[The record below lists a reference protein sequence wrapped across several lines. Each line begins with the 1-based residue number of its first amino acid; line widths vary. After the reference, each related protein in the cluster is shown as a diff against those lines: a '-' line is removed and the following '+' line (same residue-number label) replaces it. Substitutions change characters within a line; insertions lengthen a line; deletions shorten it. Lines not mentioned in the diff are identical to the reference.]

1 MFIKDNKLFQQNISF
16 LNCEKNTQKLHHLDT
31 IVLHY
36 TAGSSG
42 FSSAK
47 YLARPD
53 IKASAHLVIDR
64 SGKIFQLVPFDIIAW
79 HAGKS
84 QHNGRKNLNKYSI
97 GIEFD
102 NSGKLSH
109 AGGKFYTWF
118 NKLVPR
124 NQVYIHKKASNGNI
138 SYWHQYAQEQI
149 QVGLQIVHLLIQQ
162 YNIQY
167 ILGHS
172 QIATNRKL
180 DPGPAFPMHQFQ
192 KLLP

>member
-1 MFIKDNKLFQQNISF
+1 MMNLQVRK
-16 LNCEKNTQKLHHLDT
+16 
-31 IVLHY
+31 
-36 TAGSSG
+36 GSSMLLEFCHCG
-42 FSSAK
+42 TFK
-47 YLARPD
+47 KKRQNLGW
-53 IKASAHLVIDR
+53 AHSLR
-64 SGKIFQLVPFDIIAW
+64 L
-79 HAGKS
+79 
-84 QHNGRKNLNKYSI
+84 
-97 GIEFD
+97 E
-102 NSGKLSH
+102 
-109 AGGKFYTWF
+109 FYTWF